1 MFTHV
6 AGYRFVDLPEPES
19 VRDRLKEAAAARS
32 IKGTILLAH
41 EGINFFVSGHDDSVQ
56 DFLELLQ
63 HEPGFQELDL
73 KTTYSPDPCYKRLIV
88 KVKPEIITFR
98 AGGIRP
104 QDSRAAAVEADVLRR
119 WLESG
124 VDDDGRPV
132 LMVDT
137 RNQFEVDAGTFHNAM
152 SLEIEKFSE
161 LPQAAEPHLGDWK
174 DKRVVTFCTG
184 GIRCEKAAIYLQE
197 RGVPHVVQLDGGILR
212 YFERERD
219 AFWSGDLFV
228 FDERRE
234 ISPDLQPAGL
244 SGSKAAPNEYDES
257 HGRGIPS
264 TS

>member
-6 AGYRFVDLPEPES
+6 AGYRFVDFPDPES
-19 VRDRLKEAAAARS
+19 VRDRLKEAAATRS

-41 EGINFFVSGHDDSVQ
+41 EGINFFVSGHDNHVQ
-56 DFLELLQ
+56 DFLRVLQ
-63 HEPGFQELDL
+63 AEPGLQDLDL

-98 AGGIRP
+98 TGGIRP
-104 QDSRAAAVEADVLRR
+104 QDARAAAVEAPTLRR
-119 WLESG
+119 WLETG

-137 RNQFEVDAGTFHNAM
+137 RNQFEVDAGTFHGAI

-161 LPQAAEPHLGDWK
+161 LPQAAEPHIEAWK

-197 RGVPHVVQLDGGILR
+197 KGVPHVVQLDGGILR

-219 AFWSGDLFV
+219 AFWNGDLFV

-244 SGSKAAPNEYDES
+244 SGSKALSSEYDEG